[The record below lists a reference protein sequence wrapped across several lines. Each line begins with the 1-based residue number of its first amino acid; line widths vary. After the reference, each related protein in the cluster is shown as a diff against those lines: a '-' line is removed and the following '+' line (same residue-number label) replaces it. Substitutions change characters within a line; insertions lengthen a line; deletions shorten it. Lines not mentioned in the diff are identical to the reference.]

1 MNYKLVEQKINP
13 EEKYSIVEKILIN
26 RGIAAG
32 DVQHYLHTDR
42 MDILPPQLFMNMQ
55 EGARM
60 LIRHVAA
67 NDDIFV

>member
-32 DVQHYLHTDR
+32 DV
-42 MDILPPQLFMNMQ
+42 
-55 EGARM
+55 
-60 LIRHVAA
+60 
-67 NDDIFV
+67 